1 MITRRIL
8 RIKILQV
15 IFSSFFS
22 QDKTIDQS
30 EKELFFSI
38 DRFYDLYHQMLYFVV
53 DLRKF
58 ARNKIDI
65 ARSRKAPTYEDL
77 HPNMKFVENQFIN
90 QVEQNDDLVSYL
102 NSRSLGWSEKQD
114 FMRNFYELFVQSDLY
129 HQYMSRSDT
138 SYQDDKSLVMHIYA
152 RLLSGYEPLYQQ
164 LEEQS
169 IYWNDEVEV
178 VIQLVLKTFK
188 DWSENMPE
196 VSPILPLFRQ
206 EEDKDFAK
214 DLLRKTILRYSDYDE
229 LIKNNSQNWDLERI
243 AIMDI
248 IIMKMAITEMLEFTS
263 IPTKVTFDE
272 YIDLAKF
279 YSTAKS
285 NVFIN
290 GMLDKIVAQL
300 KAENRIQKQG
310 RGLIGGI

>member
-1 MITRRIL
+1 M
-8 RIKILQV
+8 
-15 IFSSFFS
+15 
-22 QDKTIDQS
+22 DQS

-53 DLRKF
+53 DFLKF
-58 ARNKIDI
+58 VRNKIDI

-77 HPNMKFVENQFIN
+77 HPNMKFIDNQFIS
-90 QVEQNDDLVSYL
+90 QIEQNDDLISYL
-102 NSRSLGWSEKQD
+102 NKRNLGWSEKKD
-114 FMRNFYELFVQSDLY
+114 FMKNFYELFVHSDFY
-129 HQYMSRSDT
+129 HQYMNRDDT
-138 SYQDDKSLVMHIYA
+138 SYQDDKSLVMHIYS
-152 RLLSGYEPLYQQ
+152 RLLAGYEPLYQQ

-188 DWSENMPE
+188 DWSENQPGGG
-196 VSPILPLFRQ
+196 PIPPLFRQ

-214 DLLRKTILRYSDYDE
+214 DLLRKTILSYSDYDE

-263 IPTKVTFDE
+263 IPTKVTLDE

-279 YSTAKS
+279 YSTEKS

-290 GMLDKIVAQL
+290 GMLDKIIAQL